1 MSNKDALGNAL
12 MFDYAYTFLHER
24 MQKGGKTKDLKELGL
39 FVPVA
44 VNCAFSCELFMKAM
58 LPAETRGHELK
69 KLFSLL
75 NSTIASRI
83 KDGVIKMMQETEPNY
98 SESDFENDLAANDE
112 AFDHWRYFHE
122 GKRSPSFNMKFMFY
136 FQKCLKAFASIHGQ
150 LAK

>member
-1 MSNKDALGNAL
+1 MPNKDALGNAL
-12 MFDYAYTFLHER
+12 MFDYAYTLSHER
-24 MQKGGKTKDLKELGL
+24 MQNGAKTNDIKELRL

-58 LPAETRGHELK
+58 LPVGTRGHELK

-75 NSTIASRI
+75 DGVIASGI
-83 KDGVIKMMQETEPNY
+83 TDGVIKMMQETEPNY
-98 SESDFENDLAANDE
+98 SKNDFENDLTTNDE

-122 GKRSPSFNMKFMFY
+122 GRNSPSFNMKFMYF

-150 LAK
+150 

>member
-12 MFDYAYTFLHER
+12 MFDYAYTLLHER
-24 MQKGGKTKDLKELGL
+24 MQNGAKIKDLKELGL

-69 KLFSLL
+69 KLFNLL
-75 NSTIASRI
+75 DSTIASGI
-83 KDGVIKMMQETEPNY
+83 KDEVIKMMQEAEPNY
-98 SESDFENDLAANDE
+98 SENDFENDLTANDE

-122 GKRSPSFNMKFMFY
+122 NKRSPSFNMKFMY
-136 FQKCLKAFASIHGQ
+136 CFQKCLKVFANIHGQ
-150 LAK
+150 